1 MILQFCCNTQIHTTH
16 HLKPAVSL
24 AFDMSF
30 LFFPQREQDRRLLVI
45 PEVPDDSLLF
55 CINTFPLNILIRS
68 FAYFYR
74 QVSIAQRNMCMSA
87 VLHERYTVAPCF
99 MEAPHK
105 LWTLAS
111 EEAGTCLVPPQIN

>member
-30 LFFPQREQDRRLLVI
+30 LFFPRREQDRRLLVI